1 MRARGLLFAAA
12 LIVGTNAIVL
22 VGVARNRIG
31 SPLQTIQLTER
42 ELPREAGDKEN
53 SGVSL
58 RFQWQRFGS
67 TYFDQYAWMDR
78 TKLEELGFDCQAAL
92 RDPKH
97 LPLERPAF
105 LALEYDGPAWE
116 QWLKA
121 MEKEPK
127 VIHPYDSTMGSRL
140 FVIDSSRTPGQLI
153 EKYKDQ
159 QHYLI
164 VRGVVRLGVVNWE
177 PTTRKPGPDR
187 LQASVSRLLPESIH
201 VPLPLSA
208 PLGSLSTG
216 TTFASPRYTVTLSYG
231 HRFEPW
237 VVTQP

>member
-1 MRARGLLFAAA
+1 MKSRGLLFAAA

-22 VGVARNRIG
+22 LGVARNQAG
-31 SPLQTIQLTER
+31 PPLVTIQLTER
-42 ELPREAGDKEN
+42 ELPREPHGKED

-58 RFQWQRFGS
+58 RLQWQRFGS
-67 TYFDQYAWMDR
+67 AYLDQYAWMDR

-116 QWLKA
+116 QWQKA

-127 VIHPYDSTMGSRL
+127 VVHSYDSTMESRL
-140 FVIDSSRTPGQLI
+140 FVVDGAKQPEPLFER
-153 EKYKDQ
+153 YKDRKL
-159 QHYLI
+159 YI
-164 VRGVVRLGVVNWE
+164 VVRGVVRVSVVNRD
-177 PTTRKPGPDR
+177 PVTRRPGPDR

-201 VPLPLSA
+201 VPM
-208 PLGSLSTG
+208 SLAGALQNLATD
-216 TTFASPRYTVTLSYG
+216 TIPASPRYTVTLSYG
-231 HRFEPW
+231 RRFEPW
-237 VVTQP
+237 IVTKP